1 MVQLE
6 KQDVLAEVLIGS
18 LTAVAFEEMI
28 RSVHESGHG
37 LTPATLGLALIF
49 ALTTIRFLVGN
60 LLSIIK
66 GDAKSRSGFRWFY
79 NLMVIVA
86 LAAVLAYLGGL
97 CSEESAGRKFSFFD
111 VLCVVF
117 LIDAI
122 WILSVCLSER
132 TIVLWEW
139 LGLDIVMLVLTL
151 GVYAVS
157 GRAAAYSGAGILFFV
172 VANVLVFGVD
182 VWVQK
187 RRYALF

>member
-1 MVQLE
+1 MAEL
-6 KQDVLAEVLIGS
+6 KKRDVLAEVLIGS

-28 RSVHESGHG
+28 STVHHYG
-37 LTPATLGLALIF
+37 LTPVSLGLAIIF

-66 GDAKSRSGFRWFY
+66 DGAQSHTGFRWFY
-79 NLMVIVA
+79 DLMVVVA

-97 CSEESAGRKFSFFD
+97 CSEESAARKLSFFD

-117 LIDAI
+117 VIDAI
-122 WILSVCLSER
+122 WILGAWLSER
-132 TIVLWEW
+132 EIILWEW
-139 LGLDIVMLVLTL
+139 FALDIVMLVLTL

-172 VANVLVFGVD
+172 VANILVFGLD

-187 RRYALF
+187 RRYGLF